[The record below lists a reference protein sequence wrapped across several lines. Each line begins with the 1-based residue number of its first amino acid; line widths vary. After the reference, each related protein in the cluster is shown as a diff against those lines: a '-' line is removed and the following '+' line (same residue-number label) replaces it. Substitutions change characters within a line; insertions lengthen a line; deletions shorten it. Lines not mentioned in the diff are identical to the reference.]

1 MKKIFE
7 KIDDKP
13 KHMDFMAPFCDSY
26 HHGKLS
32 KKREDFKFL
41 DWDKVREVIKE
52 NPNSIIQVGL
62 LEDFTYT
69 GDIIYNKKPIKKFY
83 VHDNSNWATPVVII
97 DGKVYACYSS
107 EKTEP
112 I

>member
-7 KIDDKP
+7 RIDNKP
-13 KHMDFMAPFCDSY
+13 KHMDFMAPFYDNY

-52 NPNSIIQVGL
+52 NPNSIIQAGL

-69 GDIIYNKKPIKKFY
+69 GDIIYNKK
-83 VHDNSNWATPVVII
+83 
-97 DGKVYACYSS
+97 
-107 EKTEP
+107 
-112 I
+112 

>member
-7 KIDDKP
+7 KIDEKP
-13 KHMDFMAPFCDSY
+13 KHMDFFEPFYDKS
-26 HHGKLS
+26 L
-32 KKREDFKFL
+32 KKRGNFKFL
-41 DWDKVREVIKE
+41 DWDKIREIIKE
-52 NPNSIIQVGL
+52 NPNSIIQAGL

-83 VHDNSNWATPVVII
+83 VYDNSNWATPVVII
-97 DGKVYACYSS
+97 DGEIYACYSF